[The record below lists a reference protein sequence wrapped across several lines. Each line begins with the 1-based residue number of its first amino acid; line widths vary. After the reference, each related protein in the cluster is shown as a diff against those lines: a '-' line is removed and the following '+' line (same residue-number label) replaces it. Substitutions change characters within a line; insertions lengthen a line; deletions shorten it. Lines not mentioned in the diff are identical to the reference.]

1 MCVCVCV
8 SVRLPIFVDS
18 ARNEVQVRMKFV
30 AVSQDDEV
38 RLLLQSILFLKS
50 CVTSN
55 NTLLW
60 LLLSVC
66 VKQILIVRANHQL
79 CNVPSKT
86 LDSV

>member
-50 CVTSN
+50 GLTSN
-55 NTLLW
+55 NTAAVVITVGL
-60 LLLSVC
+60 
-66 VKQILIVRANHQL
+66 R
-79 CNVPSKT
+79 
-86 LDSV
+86 

>member
-55 NTLLW
+55 NTAAVVITVGL
-60 LLLSVC
+60 
-66 VKQILIVRANHQL
+66 R
-79 CNVPSKT
+79 
-86 LDSV
+86 